1 MAIVPLINQIIE
13 RIAIIA
19 YGSTNSREYV
29 IRMQTNSGPAYYS
42 VLNWCSIPQDGMI
55 FDWRQELKPHHAL
68 FAPAQRGVDG

>member
-29 IRMQTNSGPAYYS
+29 IRMQTNSGPTILTAERYATA
-42 VLNWCSIPQDGMI
+42 NWCK
-55 FDWRQELKPHHAL
+55 W
-68 FAPAQRGVDG
+68 VDIG

>member
-29 IRMQTNSGPAYYS
+29 IRMQTNSGATILTAERYATA
-42 VLNWCSIPQDGMI
+42 NWCK
-55 FDWRQELKPHHAL
+55 W
-68 FAPAQRGVDG
+68 VDIG